1 MERKLLKIVTV
12 VLLLALLT
20 MPNFI
25 YVGMGLVS
33 YAVSSTAT
41 SHQNVEFGAELKER
55 NILSLSVNVK
65 REGYF
70 NGEITLENSN
80 FSFET
85 EQTNSYIN
93 KIESNKI
100 VLNQIN
106 AGTTAQIDLKIK
118 PIESEYFDIG
128 LLSVV
133 SKLNI
138 LGVYRDSTE
147 KDIKITGAREVEY
160 KYTEDNTDENVESTA
175 KIITNKVIK
184 ISEEKKRVVQLE
196 MNLGLK
202 ENNYPIKEIEV
213 NIDVP
218 SINGKY
224 PKVIRKYDFATMKR
238 SEGEYKY
245 DSEESRVT
253 VKFYNE
259 PDEQNKVRWV
269 KQGNEKVVFT
279 FIYDEDAKDATIE
292 DVKYAKNL
300 INGDGST
307 GLPAVK
313 VTLYDGKELNKVE
326 RMTKDVLAEE
336 KEELLNV
343 VTSNMEDTIYKGK
356 LYAGIDRQYT
366 SKTKLGINLAN
377 ADKYVD
383 VKEITDNTV
392 FNKTIIKKDD
402 FSKILGENGQITVLN
417 ERTEVLATIDNNTET
432 DETGNIVIDY
442 TGKEPTLLEV
452 KATTPIKEG
461 NIELI
466 NTKTIKA
473 ENSEKFKNIS
483 ELITNVDYLYNSDKF
498 KQTTSVIKLEETK
511 TEAELIVNKDTLST
525 VLENDVEIKA
535 ILKGNNEQYNLFK
548 NPVISF
554 ELPEDVE
561 SLSLKSEPKLVY
573 DNELKIKNYEVN
585 SRTITVYIEGEQ
597 TGYKNASIEGTVII
611 VNASVVI
618 NKKASSKDS
627 KINMN
632 VVNDKQEISDSR
644 DIRIVAPK
652 DVTAINSI
660 KELNIETIGEEEL
673 RTVTLQRGAT
683 SKQYESSIEVINNNE
698 NAIENVKIIGT
709 FPTKNKENNIDIKI
723 TEGMSIEGA
732 EIYYSENEDA
742 TEELQNTENA
752 WKQEITDG
760 LKIKK
765 FLIIV
770 PCIDKQSTIIGKYKF
785 EVPELLEYNQV
796 AQEGYTVKYTNT
808 VTMIASEVKATS
820 IKLETG
826 IGPILEAKLI
836 PTIGGVEVKS
846 DSVVKNGEVIKY
858 RIEVSNTG
866 SEELKDAY
874 ITANIPEGTTLV
886 KPQDNYEYTGASYY
900 KELPNKTYEANIESI
915 GVGEVKKGE
924 YEVRVNSNT
933 QVGTTLL
940 NEAQVKYGD
949 VTKKSNQSKFVTESG
964 DIRVSVKRVTDRKI
978 DLQET
983 GNIRYFAIIENI
995 SDNKLDNVQV
1005 KSNFTPNLQ
1014 VDRVELYTGM
1024 ETNENPKQ
1032 DLAETNSSEELAIND
1047 ESDNNIKILENSSSI
1062 NIGSLEKSETKVL
1075 SYDMLIGKAE
1085 SNPKTTFA
1093 VTAING
1099 NNEYRSNIA
1108 EDSIQKTEIS
1118 MNMTSSSENKY
1129 VKSGDTI
1136 EYIITIKNNSNNRIE
1151 GLTLKDKV
1159 PESLS
1164 VEKVFFDDEE
1174 VTELREINN
1183 VEMTCSIAANS
1194 EAVVKIEA
1202 KVKYS
1207 AYRSSAEA
1215 ITNIAYVEFLDTKIA
1230 TTSEVNHII
1239 QADEIEEPTDPEN
1252 PDDPGTDTPG
1262 HEKKDEGTQIIMGVA
1277 WLDENGNGQ
1286 KDDGEKTLNNIKVQL
1301 FNTEENQFVK
1311 NSSGSLLEATTNE
1324 NGIYVLDKVK
1334 NGKYVVVFDYDKT
1347 RYTLTKYKTENI
1359 EESKNSNA
1367 ITTELVIN
1375 NEKQAVASTDII
1387 EVNNNNISNINIG
1400 LIELKDFAF
1409 RLDKYVSRILIQNS
1423 AGTTVKEY
1431 SNATVAKAELDAKK
1445 INGTN
1450 IIIEYE
1456 IKVTNIGEVDGYVR
1470 KIVDYMP
1477 NDLKFSSELNKEWYK
1492 GGTTTDLYNTSLA
1505 NEKIHA
1511 GESKTVK
1518 LTLTKAMTENNT
1530 GLINNTAEIA
1540 DSYNELGIKDSKSTA
1555 GNKTQGEVD
1564 YGSADTILSIKTGT
1578 EVYVALFATIAVV
1591 AGVAVLIII
1600 RLKQNKINEKI
1611 IK

>member
-585 SRTITVYIEGEQ
+585 GRTITVYIEGEQ

-673 RTVTLQRGAT
+673 RTVTLQRGAA

-858 RIEVSNTG
+858 RIEHS
-866 SEELKDAY
+866 
-874 ITANIPEGTTLV
+874 
-886 KPQDNYEYTGASYY
+886 
-900 KELPNKTYEANIESI
+900 
-915 GVGEVKKGE
+915 
-924 YEVRVNSNT
+924 R
-933 QVGTTLL
+933 
-940 NEAQVKYGD
+940 
-949 VTKKSNQSKFVTESG
+949 
-964 DIRVSVKRVTDRKI
+964 
-978 DLQET
+978 
-983 GNIRYFAIIENI
+983 RY
-995 SDNKLDNVQV
+995 
-1005 KSNFTPNLQ
+1005 NF
-1014 VDRVELYTGM
+1014 
-1024 ETNENPKQ
+1024 
-1032 DLAETNSSEELAIND
+1032 
-1047 ESDNNIKILENSSSI
+1047 
-1062 NIGSLEKSETKVL
+1062 
-1075 SYDMLIGKAE
+1075 
-1085 SNPKTTFA
+1085 
-1093 VTAING
+1093 
-1099 NNEYRSNIA
+1099 
-1108 EDSIQKTEIS
+1108 
-1118 MNMTSSSENKY
+1118 
-1129 VKSGDTI
+1129 
-1136 EYIITIKNNSNNRIE
+1136 
-1151 GLTLKDKV
+1151 
-1159 PESLS
+1159 
-1164 VEKVFFDDEE
+1164 
-1174 VTELREINN
+1174 
-1183 VEMTCSIAANS
+1183 
-1194 EAVVKIEA
+1194 
-1202 KVKYS
+1202 
-1207 AYRSSAEA
+1207 
-1215 ITNIAYVEFLDTKIA
+1215 
-1230 TTSEVNHII
+1230 
-1239 QADEIEEPTDPEN
+1239 
-1252 PDDPGTDTPG
+1252 
-1262 HEKKDEGTQIIMGVA
+1262 
-1277 WLDENGNGQ
+1277 
-1286 KDDGEKTLNNIKVQL
+1286 
-1301 FNTEENQFVK
+1301 
-1311 NSSGSLLEATTNE
+1311 
-1324 NGIYVLDKVK
+1324 
-1334 NGKYVVVFDYDKT
+1334 
-1347 RYTLTKYKTENI
+1347 
-1359 EESKNSNA
+1359 
-1367 ITTELVIN
+1367 
-1375 NEKQAVASTDII
+1375 
-1387 EVNNNNISNINIG
+1387 
-1400 LIELKDFAF
+1400 
-1409 RLDKYVSRILIQNS
+1409 
-1423 AGTTVKEY
+1423 
-1431 SNATVAKAELDAKK
+1431 
-1445 INGTN
+1445 
-1450 IIIEYE
+1450 
-1456 IKVTNIGEVDGYVR
+1456 
-1470 KIVDYMP
+1470 
-1477 NDLKFSSELNKEWYK
+1477 
-1492 GGTTTDLYNTSLA
+1492 
-1505 NEKIHA
+1505 
-1511 GESKTVK
+1511 SKT
-1518 LTLTKAMTENNT
+1518 
-1530 GLINNTAEIA
+1530 
-1540 DSYNELGIKDSKSTA
+1540 S
-1555 GNKTQGEVD
+1555 
-1564 YGSADTILSIKTGT
+1564 
-1578 EVYVALFATIAVV
+1578 
-1591 AGVAVLIII
+1591 
-1600 RLKQNKINEKI
+1600 R
-1611 IK
+1611 